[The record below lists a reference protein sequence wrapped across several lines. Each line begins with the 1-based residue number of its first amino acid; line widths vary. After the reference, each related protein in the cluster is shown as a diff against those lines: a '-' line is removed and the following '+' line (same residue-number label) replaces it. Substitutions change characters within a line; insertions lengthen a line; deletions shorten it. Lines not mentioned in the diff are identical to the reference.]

1 MNRGWSQTDV
11 MGLGSG
17 SGLHE
22 TCSVQNEDVFLVVL
36 YCSSEHARY
45 QCVCVCTIPPHV
57 ARLRARVCACVYI
70 LFLPFLKLCCVEMN
84 TLLQG
89 GLLQTGSTCLKAT
102 PTSFLT
108 NNHAAVSACDGMVS
122 LAHTLLIPHC
132 KTTPLCRARLADP
145 LYFQTVC

>member
-1 MNRGWSQTDV
+1 MMCS
-11 MGLGSG
+11 GSG
-17 SGLHE
+17 SGSHE
-22 TCSVQNEDVFLVVL
+22 TCSVQTEDIFLVIL

-45 QCVCVCTIPPHV
+45 QCVCTVPPHV
-57 ARLRARVCACVYI
+57 ARLRACVS
-70 LFLPFLKLCCVEMN
+70 FLPFLKLCCVEMN

-89 GLLQTGSTCLKAT
+89 GLSQTDSTCLKAT

-132 KTTPLCRARLADP
+132 KTTPLCRARLADLP
-145 LYFQTVC
+145 LLPNCMLS

>member
-11 MGLGSG
+11 MCSGSG

-22 TCSVQNEDVFLVVL
+22 TCSVQNEDVFLVIL
-36 YCSSEHARY
+36 YRSSEHAQY
-45 QCVCVCTIPPHV
+45 QRVCTVPLHV
-57 ARLRARVCACVYI
+57 ARLRACVYMS
-70 LFLPFLKLCCVEMN
+70 FLKLCCFEMN

-89 GLLQTGSTCLKAT
+89 GLSQTGSTCQKAT

-108 NNHAAVSACDGMVS
+108 NNHTAVFACDSMVS

-132 KTTPLCRARLADP
+132 KTTPLCRARLANP
-145 LYFQTVC
+145 FYFQTVC